1 MRKKIALLVCISF
14 LFTVMA
20 GCQGAAQKP
29 AVPERK
35 PDTTTDTSDMT
46 PSARRVLASNLSRMA
61 EQVENVDKATVVVS
75 SIAITNNTQDTTTRT
90 TPLNNAT
97 DNRNQSNYY
106 TQNKNRQNDMGLIV
120 MVGLNLND
128 KAQNN
133 PGMANT
139 AKKNVATKLKASDKR
154 ISQVLVTTDPNLIK
168 RITDVAAGIIEG
180 RPIKEFQQDIND
192 ITNRVKRDQTV
203 IE

>member
-14 LFTVMA
+14 LFTVMV
-20 GCQGAAQKP
+20 GCQGAAKKP

-46 PSARRVLASNLSRMA
+46 ASDRRVMASNLSRMA

-75 SIAITNNTQDTTTRT
+75 GIAITNNVQDTTRT
-90 TPLNNAT
+90 TPLNNKT
-97 DNRNQSNYY
+97 DNPNQSNYY
-106 TQNKNRQNDMGLIV
+106 TQNKNRQNNMGLVV

-128 KAQNN
+128 KAEKNTSL
-133 PGMANT
+133 ANT
-139 AKKNVATKLKASDKR
+139 AKKNVASKLKASDKR

-168 RITDVAAGIIEG
+168 RINDVAAGIIEG
-180 RPIKEFQQDIND
+180 RPIQEFQQDIND
-192 ITNRVKRDQTV
+192 ITDRVKREKPVLQ
-203 IE
+203 

>member
-14 LFTVMA
+14 LFTVMV

-46 PSARRVLASNLSRMA
+46 ASDRRVMASNLSRMA

-75 SIAITNNTQDTTTRT
+75 GIAITNNVQDTTRT
-90 TPLNNAT
+90 TPLNNKT
-97 DNRNQSNYY
+97 DNPNQSNYY
-106 TQNKNRQNDMGLIV
+106 TQNKNRQNNMGLVV

-128 KAQNN
+128 KAEKNTSL
-133 PGMANT
+133 ANT
-139 AKKNVATKLKASDKR
+139 AKKNVASKLKASDKR

-168 RITDVAAGIIEG
+168 RINDVAAGIIEG
-180 RPIKEFQQDIND
+180 RPIQEFQQDIND
-192 ITNRVKRDQTV
+192 ITDRVKREKPVLQ
-203 IE
+203 